1 MSIAKNLRTIKES
14 KNVSQQEVADYVNVE
29 RKTYMNWETGV
40 SDIKSIYIPQLA
52 EFFNVEIKDL
62 FNENS
67 SNLVITQNNTDN
79 KDNSIN
85 GIIVLLNNKE
95 AVDEIVNSLRR
106 KIKN

>member
-1 MSIAKNLRTIKES
+1 MSIAKNLRTIRES